1 MWNKITQSE
10 LFNKVANGSDY
21 AVQRFVPENGWTE
34 IFSTDLKTLKEART
48 EALTVSSNLDM
59 DARIVRI
66 SRYLSEGEVV
76 IQEVVQF
83 FPKRK
88 A

>member
-21 AVQRFVPENGWTE
+21 AVQRFTSEKGWTE
-34 IFSTDLKTLKEART
+34 IFSTDLKTLKEARA
-48 EALTVSSNLDM
+48 EAMAVSSNLEL

>member
-21 AVQRFVPENGWTE
+21 AVQRFVSEKGWTE
-34 IFSTDLKTLKEART
+34 IFSTDLKTLKEAKV
-48 EALTVSSNLDM
+48 EALAVSSNLDM

-76 IQEVVQF
+76 IQEVIQLM
-83 FPKRK
+83 PKRK
-88 A
+88 T